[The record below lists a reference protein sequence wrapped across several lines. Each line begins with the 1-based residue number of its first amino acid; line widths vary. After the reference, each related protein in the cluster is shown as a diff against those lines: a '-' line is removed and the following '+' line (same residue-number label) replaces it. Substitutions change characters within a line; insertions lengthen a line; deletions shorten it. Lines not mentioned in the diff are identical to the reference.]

1 MFTLG
6 GLLKLF
12 GDLFAVIGPLA
23 IQQIV
28 QYIEVMYGI
37 HYDKYNSNSN
47 SNNNIALTATTKDSG
62 HPDAD
67 NGVGHLGQNISK

>member
-37 HYDKYNSNSN
+37 HYDKYNSN
-47 SNNNIALTATTKDSG
+47 NNIALTGAPKDSG
-62 HPDAD
+62 HPDAGD
-67 NGVGHLGQNISK
+67 GVGHLGQNISK